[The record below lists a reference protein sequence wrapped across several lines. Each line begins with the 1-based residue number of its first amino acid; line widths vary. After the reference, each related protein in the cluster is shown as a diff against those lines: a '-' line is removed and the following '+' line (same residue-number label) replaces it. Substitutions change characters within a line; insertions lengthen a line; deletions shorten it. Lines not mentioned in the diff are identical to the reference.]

1 MVARRALGVGWVGS
15 GLPAPEFLG
24 KRNCGRKN
32 FQATL
37 ISGNKGGSEE
47 QTKLRN
53 ENEGSRDPPFQWPGR
68 TTLLRALHAPY
79 FKPLCLYTAILMPSP
94 RPCCQHHPKSC
105 LNMTS
110 SAKLSMTLHLPWTS
124 EGPFSFI
131 LTSGRLYPQLALGCW
146 VGLSVYAAVSSSGM
160 VPSWRMSLGIHSS
173 D

>member
-53 ENEGSRDPPFQWPGR
+53 ENEGSRDPPFQWP
-68 TTLLRALHAPY
+68 
-79 FKPLCLYTAILMPSP
+79 
-94 RPCCQHHPKSC
+94 
-105 LNMTS
+105 
-110 SAKLSMTLHLPWTS
+110 
-124 EGPFSFI
+124 
-131 LTSGRLYPQLALGCW
+131 
-146 VGLSVYAAVSSSGM
+146 
-160 VPSWRMSLGIHSS
+160 